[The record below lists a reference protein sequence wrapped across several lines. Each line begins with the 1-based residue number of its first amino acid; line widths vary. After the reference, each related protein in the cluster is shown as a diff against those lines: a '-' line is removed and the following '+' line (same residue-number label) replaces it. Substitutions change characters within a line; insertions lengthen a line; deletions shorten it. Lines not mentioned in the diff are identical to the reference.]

1 MSARMAYSL
10 TEAAQALSLSVRSLR
25 YLMQT
30 GKVGFSRIGRRVL
43 IPHAELEKLLR
54 WSAVKAT
61 AQLDADEGIRPKN
74 RTAAEVCTTPE
85 AS

>member
-1 MSARMAYSL
+1 MTPRLAYSL
-10 TEAAQALSLSVRSLR
+10 TEAAQTLSLSVRSLR

-54 WSAVKAT
+54 RSAVKAT
-61 AQLDADEGIRPKN
+61 ARLDADEGIRPKN
-74 RTAAEVCTTPE
+74 GNASEICTTPE